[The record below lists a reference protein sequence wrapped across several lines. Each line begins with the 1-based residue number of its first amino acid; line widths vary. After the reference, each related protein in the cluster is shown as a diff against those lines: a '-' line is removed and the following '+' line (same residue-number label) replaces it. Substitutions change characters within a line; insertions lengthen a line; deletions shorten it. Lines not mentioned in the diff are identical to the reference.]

1 MDTENETSEALLE
14 RLAESAKRQ
23 QAAGRLPKN
32 ITKLTEL
39 GATISG
45 DLLLLASHFD
55 EAAKHALP
63 HACRRAIAK
72 PFEHVDVSEVVDDEC
87 QQRFMNM
94 GAQLKAL
101 SAAFRETSAILKQT
115 LDIQDDQAREILR
128 RKALY
133 WVKELEE
140 RSPHMLEMIKYL
152 RDKDEALEAKVN
164 EKLHGSTPWE
174 QAEIEEEMAE
184 GLAAAAKLLPAEQEE
199 IVEEVLESYKRS
211 TLVKLENRLG
221 DAIEHM
227 TKVHEFMKGERIS
240 SEIAALVALR
250 TAPPETTVRLSNAR
264 Q

>member
-1 MDTENETSEALLE
+1 MEEETSEALLS

-23 QAAGRLPKN
+23 QSAGRLPKN
-32 ITKLTEL
+32 IKKLAEL
-39 GATISG
+39 GATISA
-45 DLLLLASHFD
+45 DLMLLTSHFD

-72 PFEHVDVSEVVDDEC
+72 PFEHIDVSEVIDDEC
-87 QQRFMNM
+87 QQRFVDM

-101 SAAFRETSAILKQT
+101 STAFRETSAILKQT
-115 LDIQDDQAREILR
+115 IDITDEQTREALR
-128 RKALY
+128 KKALY

-152 RDKDEALEAKVN
+152 HDKDDALQKKVD
-164 EKLHGSTPWE
+164 EKLYGATPWE

-184 GLAAAAKLLPAEQEE
+184 GLAAGAKLLPAEQEE
-199 IVEEVLESYKRS
+199 MVEKIMDNYKHS

-221 DAIEHM
+221 DALDHM
-227 TKVHEFMKGERIS
+227 KKVHEFMKGERIS